1 MDSNRD
7 KPMNTAPRVP
17 WWTVFAMTG
26 AGVFMLALFL
36 GPRNDLAV
44 LPRPVADRDVLRVAY
59 VQQLTPDPHV
69 WTFPLPVNNQFILSL
84 WEPLIECDP
93 ENGQPQAAAA
103 VSWRWSEDRLSLEL
117 RLRADGRW
125 CNGEPV
131 TAHDF
136 VRGWRRLI
144 RQNLDCAAV
153 LFPVKNAEAIHR
165 GELADTSALGVE
177 AVDDFTLR
185 IQLNAVRST
194 FVAELADP
202 LLVPL
207 HATTAAVL
215 ENKAYRTAPGTLIT
229 NGAFRLVQAKAEGYR
244 LALSPHYRD
253 RNTILL
259 SGVEFIRADGA
270 AMARLLVAVG
280 RADLANP
287 PAIGA
292 PAGLPTARC
301 VTEETEMAMSVVSLD
316 LNVAR
321 GPLRDVRVRRALA
334 LAMNR
339 AGSIAEA
346 DADRLVPAYS
356 WVPDMPG
363 RPGLP
368 LMHEDEA
375 EARRLLAEAGYPG
388 GKGFPVLI
396 LPVNQRRPNFGY
408 LQVWTERWYRVLG
421 VRTYLAFDPP
431 EKHKLR
437 YTRGEFDVM
446 QGGLMATV
454 PDAGDLLGLFAHPER
469 FDAPHW
475 ANPEITRLMA
485 EANRRSGL
493 ERLALLERIERSVME
508 DVPTIPM
515 IFERRRTLLGV
526 EVAGWYADPLGRQ
539 AFKRLAIT
547 PVEHGEFHAGGPP

>member
-1 MDSNRD
+1 MS
-7 KPMNTAPRVP
+7 TAPRVP

-44 LPRPVADRDVLRVAY
+44 LPRPVTDRDVLRVAY

-93 ENGQPQAAAA
+93 ETGQPQAAAA
-103 VSWRWSEDRLSLEL
+103 VSWRWSDDRLSLDL

-144 RQNLDCAAV
+144 RENLDCAAV
-153 LFPVKNAEAIHR
+153 LFPVQNAEAIHR

-177 AVDDFTLR
+177 ALDDFTLR
-185 IQLNAVRST
+185 IHLNAVRST

-215 ENKAYRTAPGTLIT
+215 EKKTYRNAPGELIT
-229 NGAFRLVQAKAEGYR
+229 NGAFRLVRANAEGYGM
-244 LALSPHYRD
+244 ALSPHYRD
-253 RNTILL
+253 RNAVLL
-259 SGVEFIRADGA
+259 SGVEFIRADSF

-280 RADLANP
+280 RADIANP
-287 PAIGA
+287 PYIGS
-292 PAGLPTARC
+292 PAGLPTTRC
-301 VTEETEMAMSVVSLD
+301 VTEETEMAMSVASLD
-316 LNVAR
+316 LNKTR

-339 AGSIAEA
+339 AGSIPES
-346 DADRLVPAYS
+346 DSDRLVPAYS

-363 RPGLP
+363 RPSLA
-368 LMHEDEA
+368 LMREDAA

-396 LPVNQRRPNFGY
+396 LPVNTRRVNYGY
-408 LQVWTERWYRVLG
+408 LQAWTERWYRELG

-431 EKHKLR
+431 GKQKLR
-437 YTRGEFDVM
+437 FTSGEFDVM
-446 QGGLMATV
+446 MGGLIATV
-454 PDAGDLLGLFAHPER
+454 PDAGDLLGIFAHPER
-469 FDAPHW
+469 FDAFHW
-475 ANPEITRLMA
+475 VNPEIARLMG
-485 EANRRSGL
+485 EANRKSGL
-493 ERLALLERIERSVME
+493 ERLALLEEIERSVMD

-515 IFERRRTLLGV
+515 MFERRRTLLSI

-539 AFKRLAIT
+539 ALKRLSIT
-547 PVEHGEFHAGGPP
+547 PIDHGEVHAGGSL